1 MKIFP
6 VDQSLVDKAKTFAQ
20 HYHTWQLY
28 GDGNDYFLAH
38 LVPVAQKAMELA
50 KPLHLDLFAVE
61 IFAYLHDV
69 LEDCEQVTSEMVEEN
84 FGKDILDGVLLLS
97 NRIASIPD
105 SAKTADEYFS
115 AIGAARPEVKIV
127 KIADRNIN
135 YTRLAHHLDEEKRG
149 KLSHWY
155 VKQVAYFQKYDIF
168 PELLS

>member
-1 MKIFP
+1 M
-6 VDQSLVDKAKTFAQ
+6 DQSLVDKAKAFAQ
-20 HYHTWQLY
+20 YYHTWQLY
-28 GDGNDYFLAH
+28 GDGNDYFFAH

-50 KPLHLDLFAVE
+50 QPLHLDLFAVE

-69 LEDCEQVTSEMVEEN
+69 LEDCEQVTPDMVKETFGEE
-84 FGKDILDGVLLLS
+84 ILDGVLLLS

-105 SAKTADEYFS
+105 SAKTPDAYFS

-135 YTRLAHHLDEEKRG
+135 YTRLANHLDAEKRT
-149 KLSHWY
+149 KLAHWY
-155 VKQVAYFQKYDIF
+155 IKHIAFFQKYDIF

>member
-1 MKIFP
+1 MTKKQTAYLILITLCVTYLMKIFP

-69 LEDCEQVTSEMVEEN
+69 LEDCEQVFWMEYFYFPIVLHRSQILPKLQMNIFQLLVQQDRRWKLSKLLIGISITPDWLIIWMKKKEEN
-84 FGKDILDGVLLLS
+84 FLIDTS
-97 NRIASIPD
+97 N
-105 SAKTADEYFS
+105 K
-115 AIGAARPEVKIV
+115 
-127 KIADRNIN
+127 
-135 YTRLAHHLDEEKRG
+135 
-149 KLSHWY
+149 
-155 VKQVAYFQKYDIF
+155 
-168 PELLS
+168 